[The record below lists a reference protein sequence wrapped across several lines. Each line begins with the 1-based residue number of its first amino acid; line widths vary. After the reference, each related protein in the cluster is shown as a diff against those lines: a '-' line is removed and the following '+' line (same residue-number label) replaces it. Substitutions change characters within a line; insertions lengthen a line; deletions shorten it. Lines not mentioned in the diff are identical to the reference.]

1 MVSEAES
8 SFAAQEI
15 NASEKAAA
23 KTLKIFTIHLTGGGN
38 SHNKPPRKSSFLFF
52 SFLLYIIIWSTEK
65 SRYNICLCKPTISSY
80 AKQMEINFRRNGG
93 SEAQN

>member
-15 NASEKAAA
+15 NASEKAAT
-23 KTLKIFTIHLTGGGN
+23 KTLKIFAIHLTVGVTLIIN
-38 SHNKPPRKSSFLFF
+38 LQEKVLFYSIIYYNMVYRKIKAQHL
-52 SFLLYIIIWSTEK
+52 
-65 SRYNICLCKPTISSY
+65 LCKPTISSY
-80 AKQMEINFRRNGG
+80 ANQLEINFRRNGG

>member
-23 KTLKIFTIHLTGGGN
+23 KTLKIFAIHLTGVTLIIN
-38 SHNKPPRKSSFLFF
+38 LQEKVLFY
-52 SFLLYIIIWSTEK
+52 SIL
-65 SRYNICLCKPTISSY
+65 
-80 AKQMEINFRRNGG
+80 
-93 SEAQN
+93 